1 MARVAVSQCPTLRV
15 IINEEIQR
23 KREEGDVTARRN
35 VHTFCRAPRISTRP
49 SVPPHV
55 SRRVPAFLTR
65 ARAATPRLN

>member
-1 MARVAVSQCPTLRV
+1 MTRVAVSQCPLREL
-15 IINEEIQR
+15 INER
-23 KREEGDVTARRN
+23 SKGKEEGDVTTRR
-35 VHTFCRAPRISTRP
+35 TFILSLVPRISTRP